1 MRQSRRM
8 SLVEAVA
15 NVVFGYV
22 IAVGTQILV
31 FPLFAIEASLADNM
45 TIGDVFTGVSI
56 LRSYLL
62 RRTFEAIRVRCAHAF
77 SSMR

>member
-1 MRQSRRM
+1 M

-15 NVVFGYV
+15 NVAFGYV

-31 FPLFAIEASLADNM
+31 FPLFAIEASLGDNIA
-45 TIGDVFTGVSI
+45 IGAVFTTVSM

-62 RRTFEAIRVRCAHAF
+62 RRMFEAIRVRGAQ
-77 SSMR
+77 SSSWMR